1 MPSPLPSTP
10 SPSARRHPGPSLG
23 WLGVI
28 YMGLFLAGLYPVTI
42 FGGRPYFPVPSAP
55 LNAITEFFQVRSHAV
70 LLCAFLHFGA
80 AIPLGIF
87 AATIASRFRFLGI
100 RAAGPSIAFVGGL
113 ATVSN
118 MMVSSSLLWAMS
130 YADLAHDST
139 LIHALYRFDFALGGA
154 GFSVPF
160 GLLVMGIAIT
170 AGFARLLPRWLI
182 VCGVIVAVAGELSW
196 LGMIFPGL
204 LFLIPVTRFPG
215 FLWLI
220 AVGFLLPR
228 SVAEMKAVQS

>member
-1 MPSPLPSTP
+1 MPSPLPPTS
-10 SPSARRHPGPSLG
+10 SSQRHAGPPLG

-28 YMGLFLAGLYPVTI
+28 YMALFLAGLYPVTS
-42 FGGRPYFPVPSAP
+42 FGGRPYFPLPSASVDVI
-55 LNAITEFFQVRSHAV
+55 AEFFQLRSSAV
-70 LLCAFLHFGA
+70 LLCAFLQFGA
-80 AIPLGIF
+80 ALPLGIF
-87 AATIASRFRFLGI
+87 SATIASRFRYLGI
-100 RAAGPSIAFVGGL
+100 RAAGPSIAFFGGL

-130 YADLAHDST
+130 YADTAHDPT
-139 LIHALYRFDFALGGA
+139 LIQALYHFDFALGGV

-160 GLLVMGIAIT
+160 GLLLMAIAIT

-182 VCGVIVAVAGELSW
+182 VIGVILAAVGELSS
-196 LGMIFPGL
+196 LEMMFPKL
-204 LFLIPVTRFPG
+204 LFLIPLTRFPG

-220 AVGFLLPR
+220 AAGFLLPR

>member
-1 MPSPLPSTP
+1 MPSPLPPTS
-10 SPSARRHPGPSLG
+10 SSRRHPGPPLG

-28 YMGLFLAGLYPVTI
+28 YTGLFLAGLYPVTI

-55 LNAITEFFQVRSHAV
+55 LNAITEFFQLRSPAV
-70 LLCAFLHFGA
+70 LLCAFLQFGA
-80 AIPLGIF
+80 AVPLGIF
-87 AATIASRFRFLGI
+87 SATIASRFRFLGI
-100 RAAGPSIAFVGGL
+100 RAAGPSIAFFGGL

-130 YADLAHDST
+130 YADTARDPT
-139 LIHALYRFDFALGGA
+139 LIQALYRFDFALGGV

-160 GLLVMGIAIT
+160 GLLLMGIAIT
-170 AGFARLLPRWLI
+170 AGFMRLLPRWLI
-182 VCGVIVAVAGELSW
+182 VFGVIIAAAGELSW
-196 LGMIFPGL
+196 LETIFPKL
-204 LFLIPVTRFPG
+204 LFLIPLARFPG

-228 SVAEMKAVQS
+228 SIAEMKAVQS